1 MMVLKLAWTKM
12 PHPDFNKDEI
22 LLFKVDTE
30 EAKYL
35 LNNENIDTVEV
46 IEND

>member
-1 MMVLKLAWTKM
+1 M

-22 LLFKVDTE
+22 LLFRVDTND
-30 EAKYL
+30 AKYL
-35 LNNENIDTVEV
+35 LNNGEIDTVEV